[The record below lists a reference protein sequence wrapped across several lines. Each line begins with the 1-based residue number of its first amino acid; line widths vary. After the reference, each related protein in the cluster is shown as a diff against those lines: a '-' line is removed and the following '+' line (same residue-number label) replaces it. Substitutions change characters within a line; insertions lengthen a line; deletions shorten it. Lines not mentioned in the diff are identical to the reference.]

1 MSFIDPDIRKAFN
14 MTEVL
19 IRIVDDSRVLNF
31 KPEYGRNLITAW
43 ASIFGKFRTA
53 LKSP

>member
-43 ASIFGKFRTA
+43 ASIFGKLRTA